1 MNIAKVVICG
11 CNVCMHADTAF
22 KNFTRSCFM
31 KFLTKH
37 YMIQ

>member
-11 CNVCMHADTAF
+11 CNVCMHADTAVA
-22 KNFTRSCFM
+22 RSCLM

-37 YMIQ
+37 FIIQ